1 MIDVNLH
8 DYIMEEILEI
18 QNIENC
24 KLYSGIHS
32 SSMAFLAGYI
42 ALTIEERVEC
52 ETNKFAAFIN
62 KIVEISL
69 KIVPYLPTNC
79 KPMKILTSI
88 LNRPIVSSNFFT
100 CAHTEHRFAITEII
114 LSKLLSTVLSNVGST
129 RTDLAVNAAPT
140 NSISCKPIST

>member
-52 ETNKFAAFIN
+52 EICLNTLFIN
-62 KIVEISL
+62 CCQFK
-69 KIVPYLPTNC
+69 PT
-79 KPMKILTSI
+79 T
-88 LNRPIVSSNFFT
+88 
-100 CAHTEHRFAITEII
+100 RF
-114 LSKLLSTVLSNVGST
+114 N
-129 RTDLAVNAAPT
+129 
-140 NSISCKPIST
+140 